1 MLVGRGN
8 KAFELGVITINYVDT
23 LFIIRHTWKPDPHSL
38 FTVLAGVSSRRPD
51 RRAVCLATYGQ
62 SDAAAVKT
70 LPTTTE
76 STAAG

>member
-1 MLVGRGN
+1 MLVGREN
-8 KAFELGVITINYVDT
+8 KAFKLFGTSTIKVP
-23 LFIIRHTWKPDPHSL
+23 LIIRHTWKPDPHSL

-76 STAAG
+76 STEAG

>member
-1 MLVGRGN
+1 MLVGGRAGK
-8 KAFELGVITINYVDT
+8 KAINYVNT
-23 LFIIRHTWKPDPHSL
+23 LYVIRHTWKPDPHSL
-38 FTVLAGVSSRRPD
+38 LTVLAGVSSLRPD

-76 STAAG
+76 STEAG